1 VSSFADLILFY
12 GFFLGITLA
21 IGNLALKREKKSS
34 DYYTFSIFLMGLLLL
49 NMALYS
55 TGIIRNYEYICT
67 ALLPLTYLA
76 AASQYVRYN
85 TLVTETEKEGISRY
99 LSYLPAAA
107 VFIIVLI
114 PAFHPELE
122 YKKELLRF
130 EPVFNG
136 NYLSLP
142 LYYKIL
148 MLLYPGLYFF
158 HLALFSIPLTG
169 TFFIWSRR
177 NADQNLQLS
186 KAAYLCAL
194 FICLASV
201 IGAMGCL
208 YSLTLVKAGTFIG
221 DKSMLL
227 TFILAM
233 RYPEFRIRL
242 HEEIKK
248 FSYLKSKIR
257 TLNVHEI
264 TDQLNAIMEQ
274 GRAYAV
280 EGITIR
286 DVAAELEISVHQL
299 SEILNRYMGK
309 NFNSYI
315 NSFRID
321 EAKKLLLER
330 PELTVI
336 QISGEVGFSSSSI
349 FSTAFSK
356 SEGISPRDYRKKTR
370 KEGE

>member
-1 VSSFADLILFY
+1 MINFVDLILFY

-49 NMALYS
+49 NIALYS
-55 TGIIRNYEYICT
+55 TEIIKNYEYICT
-67 ALLPLTYLA
+67 ALLPLTFLA

-85 TLVTETEKEGISRY
+85 SLVTEAESDEIIRFFCY
-99 LSYLPAAA
+99 IPAA
-107 VFIIVLI
+107 VVLIIVLI

-122 YKKELLRF
+122 YNKDLLRF
-130 EPVFNG
+130 EPVLKG
-136 NYLSLP
+136 NFINLP
-142 LYYKIL
+142 VYYKTV
-148 MLLYPGLYFF
+148 MLLYPLLHFF
-158 HLALFSIPLTG
+158 HIILFSIPLAG
-169 TFFIWSRR
+169 TSFIWSRK
-177 NADQNLQLS
+177 NADQNLALS
-186 KAAYLCAL
+186 KASYISAL
-194 FICLASV
+194 FICLSSV
-201 IGAMGCL
+201 VIAIGCL
-208 YSLTLVKAGTFIG
+208 YSFIIVKIG
-221 DKSMLL
+221 LFLGSNAMLF

-233 RYPEFRIRL
+233 RYPQFRIKL
-242 HEEIKK
+242 HEEVKK
-248 FSYLKSKIR
+248 YSYLKSKTR
-257 TLNVHEI
+257 TLNVQEI
-264 TDQLNAIMEQ
+264 IDQLEAIMEK

-286 DVAAELEISVHQL
+286 DIASELEISVHQL
-299 SEILNRYMGK
+299 PEILNRYMGK
-309 NFNSYI
+309 NFNTYI
-315 NSFRID
+315 NSFRIN

-356 SEGISPRDYRKKTR
+356 SEGISPRDYRKKKC

>member
-1 VSSFADLILFY
+1 MSSFTDLMLFY
-12 GFFLGITLA
+12 GFFLGVTLA

-34 DYYTFSIFLMGLLLL
+34 DYYTLSIFLMGLVLL

-67 ALLPLTYLA
+67 ALLPFTYLA

-85 TLVTETEKEGISRY
+85 ALVTETEKEGISRY
-99 LSYLPAAA
+99 LSYLPALA
-107 VFIIVLI
+107 VFLIVLI

-122 YKKELLRF
+122 YNKELLRF
-130 EPVFNG
+130 EPLVNG
-136 NYLSLP
+136 NYSTLP
-142 LYYKIL
+142 LYYKTL
-148 MLLYPGLYFF
+148 MLLYPALHFY
-158 HLALFSIPLTG
+158 HIALFAIPLTG
-169 TFFIWSRR
+169 TSFIWSRR
-177 NADQNLQLS
+177 NSDQNLQLS
-186 KAAYLCAL
+186 KASYLCAL

-201 IGAMGCL
+201 IAAMGCL
-208 YSLTLVKAGTFIG
+208 YSLALVKAGTFIG
-221 DKSMLL
+221 AKSMLL

-257 TLNVHEI
+257 TLDVQRI
-264 TDQLNAIMEQ
+264 IDQLNSIMEH

-280 EGITIR
+280 EGISIR
-286 DVAAELEISVHQL
+286 DIAVELEISVHQL

-309 NFNSYI
+309 NFNTYV
-315 NSFRID
+315 NSFRIN

-356 SEGISPRDYRKKTR
+356 SEGISPRDYRKKYLT
-370 KEGE
+370 